1 MLLWASRNVFP
12 ECAYGTSMLCSVM
25 SCPSEKAWR
34 AGMHMLVWL
43 KQERLRGIKFTHG
56 APNDGPIALSDS
68 SFMHGIKQQGTVQKH
83 DFKDQYGWVIMWQ
96 GGPVAWASKKHN
108 HVGRSTCQ
116 VEYMALYHCS
126 NNLIAFR
133 QLLSELQYHDITSR
147 PTMLY
152 GDDKSANKLVE
163 EDLVS
168 SGNQYIYL
176 TYHAL
181 KESFHMKILEIH
193 MKRSKLNLAD
203 LFTKNVD
210 SGTTR
215 NLLDP
220 LCGYKLTKITPDSDG
235 QPRKF

>member
-1 MLLWASRNVFP
+1 
-12 ECAYGTSMLCSVM
+12 
-25 SCPSEKAWR
+25 
-34 AGMHMLVWL
+34 
-43 KQERLRGIKFTHG
+43 
-56 APNDGPIALSDS
+56 
-68 SFMHGIKQQGTVQKH
+68 
-83 DFKDQYGWVIMWQ
+83 
-96 GGPVAWASKKHN
+96 
-108 HVGRSTCQ
+108 
-116 VEYMALYHCS
+116 MAMYHCS

-133 QLLSELQYHDITSR
+133 QLLSELQYHDIIPR

-152 GDDKSANKLVE
+152 GDNKSANKLVE

-181 KESFHMKILEIH
+181 KESFHLKILEIN

-210 SGTTR
+210 AGTTR

-220 LCGYKLTKITPDSDG
+220 LCGYKLTKIIPDPVG

>member
-1 MLLWASRNVFP
+1 
-12 ECAYGTSMLCSVM
+12 
-25 SCPSEKAWR
+25 
-34 AGMHMLVWL
+34 MHMLVWL

-56 APNDGPIALSDS
+56 APNDDPIALSDS

-96 GGPVAWASKKHN
+96 GGPVAWASKKHHN
-108 HVGRSTCQ
+108 VGRSTCQ

-152 GDDKSANKLVE
+152 GDNKSANKLVE

-210 SGTTR
+210 AGTTR

-220 LCGYKLTKITPDSDG
+220 LCGYKLTKIIPDSDG